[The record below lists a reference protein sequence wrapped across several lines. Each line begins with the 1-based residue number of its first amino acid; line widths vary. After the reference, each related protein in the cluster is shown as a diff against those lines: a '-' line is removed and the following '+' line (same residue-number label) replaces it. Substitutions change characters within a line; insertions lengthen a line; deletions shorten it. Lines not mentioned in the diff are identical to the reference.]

1 MNGEKALADVGQV
14 IGGILRGEVSRGGEV
29 QAQTY
34 NNSPM
39 ELDVLNSLKERF
51 DTPEKQREMVT
62 RLINEFGG
70 KSLTESV
77 RVGTGKFHDKG
88 RNKATEVM
96 ETVSSAESNVL
107 DIMCLAQLL
116 FEGGDKNISRNLQ
129 IKILQVNPEDVQYPR
144 NLTYLQK
151 CLTNFKP
158 AIYKNLKEHFT
169 EKFGVSEDDVQ
180 CLPKPTGQQVGAK
193 IVVKDPRDPGNPK
206 VFYAKSHQEFCS
218 RSDSQLGTRTSNG
231 TGFVD
236 LKELFMYK
244 VQEKIGYG
252 PKTDFVPDRHLPET
266 GVEEGIMIVTQ
277 DSGYTKSPA
286 EKEKSFKTFS
296 QIKDQLDLVPVAE
309 VGESTKKDLI
319 IIDMLSRIFCL
330 GDVIVNAGNFGVVEV
345 SQRGS
350 DEVKSKWKV
359 VDFLPPR
366 SESDEPDRY
375 IYGKLFRRYG
385 FGITESF
392 ASRNGN
398 PSHTYGSE
406 SPVSKILRDRR
417 TEELWGLAIDSV
429 EGGKSGKKPGIG
441 QAIDESFREIT
452 GFLEHNAETLRLKR
466 VDGRFKDLT
475 IRRIEDLKS
484 YCVVH

>member
-1 MNGEKALADVGQV
+1 MAMEMEVLKGLREK
-14 IGGILRGEVSRGGEV
+14 
-29 QAQTY
+29 
-34 NNSPM
+34 
-39 ELDVLNSLKERF
+39 F
-51 DTPEKQREMVT
+51 DTPESQRAEIT

-70 KSLTESV
+70 ESLTESA
-77 RVGTGKFHDKG
+77 RVGTGKFHDKVRTKG
-88 RNKATEVM
+88 KQVM
-96 ETVSSAESNVL
+96 ETVSRAESDVL

-116 FEGGDKNISRNLQ
+116 FEGGEEEISRQLQ
-129 IKILQVNPEDVQYPR
+129 AQVLMTPRRSVRYPE

-151 CLTNFKP
+151 CLTIFKP
-158 AIYKNLKEHFT
+158 AIYKNLKEYFA
-169 EKFGVSEDDVQ
+169 EKFGVSEDDIQ
-180 CLPKPTGQQVGAK
+180 FLPKPSGQQVGAK

-218 RSDSQLGTRTSNG
+218 RSHAQLGTRTSNG

-286 EKEKSFKTFS
+286 EKEKSFQTFS

-330 GDVIVNAGNFGVVEV
+330 GDVMVNAGNFGVVEV

-359 VDFLPPR
+359 VDFLPPK

-375 IYGKLFRRYG
+375 TYGKFYRRYG

-398 PSHTYGSE
+398 PSHTYESE

-452 GFLEHNAETLRLKR
+452 GFLEHNAETLRLKE

-475 IRRIEDLKS
+475 TRRIQDLTAYHDCTLRNFRELSEGLKRDS
-484 YCVVH
+484 SRETGL